1 MSDLDTT
8 ESRYRNSA
16 ITEAY
21 NTITEGS
28 LTPEVALETL
38 EGLYDD
44 AYQHRPTVDT
54 VDELLLLPAYT
65 VIQSDEGAIFQRK
78 LSNNEAWVEPGS
90 YRTMW
95 ASEITLPATILL
107 RG

>member
-1 MSDLDTT
+1 MTMPKEELLG
-8 ESRYRNSA
+8 RARILYRNSCISA
-16 ITEAY
+16 PEHADMILQLINELESDAY
-21 NTITEGS
+21 TRPI
-28 LTPEVALETL
+28 VETL
-38 EGLYDD
+38 
-44 AYQHRPTVDT
+44 
-54 VDELLLLPAYT
+54 DELLLLPAYT

-78 LSNNEAWVEPGS
+78 LANNEAWVEPGS